1 MDTTERHRSGFVNII
16 GNPNV
21 GKSTL
26 MNALIGQKLS
36 IITSKAQ
43 TTRNRIHGI
52 INADHYQVIF
62 SDTPGILSPN
72 YKLQENMRKTAL
84 GAFADADILLYIT
97 DVFEAVEPDPAVA
110 SKIQRARVPVIL
122 VMNKIDLSSQE
133 KLESLQ
139 SAWMA
144 VFPKATFIPV
154 SAKENF
160 NTGNLFSLI
169 LQHLPESPPFY
180 PKDMLTDKSERF
192 FAAEILR
199 EKILLNYDKEIP
211 YAVEIEIEEFIEEG
225 NLNRIRAIIYAER
238 DSQKGILIGARGA
251 ALKKTGTMSRLEMEQ
266 FFGKKVFL
274 EIVVKLK
281 KDWRNNEQSLRKFGY
296 H

>member
-1 MDTTERHRSGFVNII
+1 
-16 GNPNV
+16 
-21 GKSTL
+21 
-26 MNALIGQKLS
+26 
-36 IITSKAQ
+36 
-43 TTRNRIHGI
+43 
-52 INADHYQVIF
+52 
-62 SDTPGILSPN
+62 
-72 YKLQENMRKTAL
+72 
-84 GAFADADILLYIT
+84 
-97 DVFEAVEPDPAVA
+97 
-110 SKIQRARVPVIL
+110 
-122 VMNKIDLSSQE
+122 
-133 KLESLQ
+133 
-139 SAWMA
+139 
-144 VFPKATFIPV
+144 
-154 SAKENF
+154 
-160 NTGNLFSLI
+160 
-169 LQHLPESPPFY
+169 
-180 PKDMLTDKSERF
+180 MLTDKSERF